1 MFFSL
6 VFHPLLF
13 TAEEPDAQSRLG
25 DFLPPGIVSD
35 SWFRGKMSNL
45 WVLDF
50 WKFSLHIQLV
60 AKPYGSTSLPR
71 LVSVFSISAVNV
83 LVLAVLSSAG
93 LILLHPDL
101 LPSSSFS
108 NLNTN
113 ILLCL
118 KPVDVS
124 LLPTTYS
131 TNPLAWCTK
140 PCRIGSHFP
149 THRPLPHAP
158 HICSMTSLFSVM
170 HFAVLHLRLLM
181 TFYKIGQIPD
191 ECRVLQG
198 YKNYPRPFCISFIQ

>member
-1 MFFSL
+1 MSSRFL
-6 VFHPLLF
+6 EVLF
-13 TAEEPDAQSRLG
+13 THPAGGKALWIDIFATSRIC
-25 DFLPPGIVSD
+25 FLYLCCQCLSSGCS
-35 SWFRGKMSNL
+35 
-45 WVLDF
+45 
-50 WKFSLHIQLV
+50 
-60 AKPYGSTSLPR
+60 
-71 LVSVFSISAVNV
+71 
-83 LVLAVLSSAG
+83 LSSAG

-118 KPVDVS
+118 KPVDGS